1 MDRAV
6 TLDEINSSNPR
17 HLSSD
22 SLLAHDLVNAD
33 GHCPTD
39 PLGVSGNFND
49 YITRKDQC
57 CNFIMFVYVRI
68 MQRDSLT
75 TTWLSYAIMFYKVL
89 EKSKLLDFRKCV
101 FLLVVFSLTLLYLD
115 KSKT

>member
-39 PLGVSGNFND
+39 PLGVSG
-49 YITRKDQC
+49 K
-57 CNFIMFVYVRI
+57 
-68 MQRDSLT
+68 T
-75 TTWLSYAIMFYKVL
+75 TT
-89 EKSKLLDFRKCV
+89 LLAKTN
-101 FLLVVFSLTLLYLD
+101 VVTS
-115 KSKT
+115 SCSCMCASCNVIH